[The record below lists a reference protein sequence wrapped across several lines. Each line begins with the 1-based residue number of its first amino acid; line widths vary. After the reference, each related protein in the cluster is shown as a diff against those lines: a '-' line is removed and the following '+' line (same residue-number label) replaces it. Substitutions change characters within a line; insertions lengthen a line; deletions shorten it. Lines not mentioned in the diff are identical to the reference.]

1 MISCGRVMNRLA
13 ITRAFG
19 DFEFKT
25 VSLDGETHKRDYI
38 TCVPE
43 IRMLEMDPFT
53 DRFIV
58 MGSDGLFDKATSQE
72 IVNAI
77 NTRMEEQKGKG
88 SSSNNSRDYEKIAR
102 ILVNETIAKNV
113 KDNVTCMIVGLGR
126 GGIESL

>member
-1 MISCGRVMNRLA
+1 MNRLA

-25 VSLDGETHKRDYI
+25 VSLDGEMHKRDYI
-38 TCVPE
+38 TCMPE

-72 IVNAI
+72 IVNTI
-77 NTRMEEQKGKG
+77 NARIGEQGQDNK
-88 SSSNNSRDYEKIAR
+88 DYEKIAR
-102 ILVNETIAKNV
+102 ILANETIAKNV
-113 KDNVTCMIVGLGR
+113 KDNVTCVIVGLGR
-126 GGIESL
+126 GGIESI